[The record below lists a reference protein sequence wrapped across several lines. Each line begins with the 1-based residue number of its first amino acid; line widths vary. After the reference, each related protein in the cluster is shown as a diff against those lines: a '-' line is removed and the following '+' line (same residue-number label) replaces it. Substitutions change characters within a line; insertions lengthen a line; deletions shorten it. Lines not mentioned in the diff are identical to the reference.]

1 MPIEL
6 SKEERSQ
13 IFSTI
18 IEATPAWVAVFSF
31 PKLQGVYVNPA
42 ARRRLNFGP
51 ETDPELL
58 TLKGLIGPSSIDRLD
73 REILL
78 QLQVHD
84 QWTGVIDLRDAWGS
98 EFQARAALV
107 VRSNQTTDGVRYLCL
122 HASPI
127 GAVEVLGKSVVT
139 DQVLLHALLE
149 SVPDGIYFKDTVG
162 RFLRISRALA
172 QKFKLK
178 DPIEAIG
185 KTDFDFFNASHA
197 APAFSDEQTIL
208 RTGQPLNEI
217 EEKEEYEDGRA
228 SWVSTSKFPFRDPE
242 GMLLGTF
249 GISHD
254 VTARK
259 LAEKERREMET
270 KLQLSQKLESVG
282 RLAAGVAHEIN
293 TPTQFI
299 SDNVRFLTEAYHQLS
314 EVLNGYQALRAK
326 MVDHPDYASG
336 FKTVAALETTNE
348 LDYLMGEIPRTL
360 EQSLEGLGRIARI
373 VGSLKEFSH
382 PNSAEKSMGNLN
394 HAIETAIAVSRHE
407 WKYVAEVATELDPN
421 LPSVQC
427 VLDEFNQVIL
437 NLIVNAAHTIG
448 DVVKE
453 RGGLGRITVR
463 TRHEAEWAVVEVE
476 DTGTGIPQEVRD
488 HIFEPFFTTKGVGK
502 GTGQGLAIVHTVIVK
517 GHNGRINF
525 TTEIGK
531 GTTFRL
537 ALPVAPAPLAAV

>member
-314 EVLNGYQALRAK
+314 EVLNGYQVLRAK